1 MKADFALD
9 YDVLTVEQPHKL
21 YMMARLTSGPAPDNQ
36 RRRPLNLSLVIDRSG
51 SMGGE
56 KIAFTRQSAQFLVQ
70 NLGAHDL
77 LSVVLYNENVETL
90 LPPEAV
96 IHKDAINQR
105 INQIKASGMTN
116 LSGGWLQ
123 GCGLVAE
130 NIRPDYLNRVIL
142 MSDGLANRGI
152 TDQNRLVALA
162 RQKHEQNIS
171 TTTMGLGSDFNEDL
185 LMAMADAG
193 GGAFYFIESPEVAP
207 IIFEE
212 ELRGLLSVVGQN
224 LVVSVEPSD
233 HVTSVNQLN
242 AYNMHSDGKRISF
255 SLGDV
260 FGDEVKTLMLELNI
274 PALHEVGQQRI
285 AMLRFEYDEILESG
299 SEHRILE
306 LPVTINVAAQAEL
319 PAEANPEVRRSV
331 LLLKAAQARRD
342 AVNAAD
348 RGDYQSASQ
357 VLKQAAEA
365 INDVEAQNAELGEE
379 REALLRQA
387 AEMDRGPQAY
397 DQYSRKTMATQAMY
411 TMTDRHES
419 TQFLRTREI
428 ERLLK
433 VPPIEKKSG
442 VTPTF
447 VMWRENSVPL
457 DRDLIRIGR
466 ASQNEMVMNAKN
478 VSRFHCQIKRDG
490 DKLILEDLGST
501 NGTFINDEPLKQPHI
516 LSVGD
521 IARIGHEQIVFHD
534 QPINE

>member
-242 AYNMHSDGKRISF
+242 AYNMHSDGKHISF

-274 PALHEVGQQRI
+274 PALHEVGQQQI
-285 AMLRFEYDEILESG
+285 AILRFEYDEILESG
-299 SEHRILE
+299 SEHRVLE

-319 PAEANPEVRRSV
+319 SAEANQEVRRSV

-433 VPPIEKKSG
+433 VPPIEKKAG

>member
-306 LPVTINVAAQAEL
+306 LPVTINVAAQAEM

-433 VPPIEKKSG
+433 VPPIEKKAG

>member
-21 YMMARLTSGPAPDNQ
+21 YLMARLNSGPAPDNQ

-56 KIAFTRQSAQFLVQ
+56 KIVFTRQSAQFLVQ

-90 LPPEAV
+90 LPPENV

-152 TDQNRLVALA
+152 TDLNRLVALA

-260 FGDEVKTLMLELNI
+260 FGDEVKALMLELNI
-274 PALHEVGQQRI
+274 PALHDVGEQQI
-285 AMLRFEYDEILESG
+285 ALLRFEYDEILESG
-299 SEHRILE
+299 SAHQILE
-306 LPVTINVAAQAEL
+306 LPVTINVAPQAEL
-319 PAEANPEVRRSV
+319 PAQANPEVRRSV

-387 AEMDRGPQAY
+387 SEMDRGPQAY

-433 VPPIEKKSG
+433 IPPIEKKMG

-447 VMWRENSVPL
+447 VTWRENSFPL
-457 DRDLIRIGR
+457 DRELIRIGR
-466 ASQNEMVMNAKN
+466 ASQNELVMNAKN

-490 DKLILEDLGST
+490 DKLVLEDLGST
-501 NGTFINDEPLKQPHI
+501 NGTVVNDEPLKQPHV

-521 IARIGHEQIVFHD
+521 IARIGHEQIIFHD